1 MSDDPTRPRLVRT
14 IPARALGRYLVAPPA
29 SAGAVPLVV
38 GFHGYGEHAEAWLDE
53 MARVPA
59 TAGWL
64 VVSVQA
70 LHRFY
75 NTKTDTTVGS
85 WMTRLD
91 REQLIADNVAY
102 VADVIDEV
110 RREHATVAAPVFAGF
125 SQGVAMAY
133 RAAALAGR
141 GCRAVVAL
149 GGDVPPDLDDVA
161 LASCRRVLAGCGARD
176 TWYPPAKLEADAAR
190 LRAAGVS
197 VETVVF
203 DGGHEWG
210 APFLQACDRWLS
222 ALAREARDEV

>member
-1 MSDDPTRPRLVRT
+1 MHTDPSRSRLVRT
-14 IPARALGRYLVAPPA
+14 IAARALGRYLVAPPA
-29 SAGAVPLVV
+29 SGGAAPLLV
-38 GFHGYGEHAEAWLDE
+38 GFHGYAENAEAWLDQV
-53 MARVPA
+53 ARVPA
-59 TAGWL
+59 AAAWL

-75 NTKTDTTVGS
+75 NTKTETTVGS

-91 REQLIADNVAY
+91 RERLIADNVAY
-102 VADVIDEV
+102 VSDVMDEV
-110 RREHATVAAPVFAGF
+110 RREHATTGEPVYAGF

-149 GGDVPPDLDDVA
+149 GGDVPPELDGAA
-161 LASCRRVLAGCGARD
+161 LASCRRVLAGCGTRD
-176 TWYPPAKLEADAAR
+176 TWYRPARLEADAAR
-190 LRAAGVS
+190 LRAAGVG

-210 APFLQACDRWLS
+210 APFLEACDRWLTT
-222 ALAREARDEV
+222 LGREA